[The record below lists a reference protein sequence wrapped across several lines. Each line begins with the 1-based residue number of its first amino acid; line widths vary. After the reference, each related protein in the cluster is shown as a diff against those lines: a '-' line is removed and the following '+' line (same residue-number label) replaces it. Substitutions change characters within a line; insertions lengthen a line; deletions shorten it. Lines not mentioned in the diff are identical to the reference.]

1 VPDPIDVLLLLALPA
16 SGKSEVRRYL
26 DHLDPSS
33 ALRDMALGPTAQLD
47 DYPYV
52 HLMRRI
58 SEELR
63 ALGEDPVFFESD
75 ESPWLDPNDW
85 LTLIHLLN
93 EDFSLMV
100 GAGGHKQSPSELL
113 HRFDRARVL
122 AGTAAPF
129 EALDRQVRKA
139 VELQIA
145 DDVADLQPIKKSDR
159 GSTVVI
165 EFARGGP
172 QGADPPLP
180 HPLGYASSIAALAGE
195 IRSRCSILYVWVEPA
210 ESRRRN
216 QDRAMPGK
224 EGDASILHHGVPE
237 EVMLQNYGTDDM
249 VWLETEARLPETIP
263 IGSIDIPI
271 QRFDNRTDRTSFLRA
286 EPETWPAESVQ
297 LLHHDL
303 SAALRRLASQQ

>member
-1 VPDPIDVLLLLALPA
+1 VPDPIDVLLLLAFPA

-52 HLMRRI
+52 HLMRRV

-129 EALDRQVRKA
+129 EALDRQVRKT

-145 DDVADLQPIKKSDR
+145 DDVADLQPIKKADR

-172 QGADPPLP
+172 QGADLPLP
-180 HPLGYASSIAALAGE
+180 HPLGYASSIGALADE

-216 QDRAMPGK
+216 RDRAMPGR

-237 EVMLQNYGTDDM
+237 DVMLQNYGTDDM
-249 VWLETEARLPETIP
+249 VWLETEARLPGTIP

-297 LLHHDL
+297 FLHQDL